1 MKKRMP
7 MKTDLTK
14 MTTTKTKTRTKKM
27 NEWKV
32 PESEGKASTDRW
44 AHLFFFFL
52 LQINHLNL
60 SLRRHEVQLMWLKGD
75 SDGLL

>member
-52 LQINHLNL
+52 LHINN
-60 SLRRHEVQLMWLKGD
+60 
-75 SDGLL
+75 